1 MRVLVPV
8 EELLFFNPPSLMLKL
23 NLKVLMMVV
32 KVAKRNSVGLKKNFK
47 FHKKEHWSPML
58 SVYVVRLEQVIAQL

>member
-1 MRVLVPV
+1 MVRVLVPV

-47 FHKKEHWSPML
+47 FQKKNTGHQCCLSML
-58 SVYVVRLEQVIAQL
+58 LDLSK